1 MSSQYIIYMSRTKEY
16 YFEIFANY
24 DYLDMPSEDFELEY
38 RMWQIK
44 EDRLD
49 RLERIFELLNA

>member
-1 MSSQYIIYMSRTKEY
+1 MSRIKEH

-24 DYLDMPSEDFELEY
+24 DYIDMPSEDFELEY
-38 RMWQIK
+38 RMWQMK

>member
-1 MSSQYIIYMSRTKEY
+1 MSRTKEY

-38 RMWQIK
+38 RMWQMK